1 MDVRITVCAARPSKC
16 LPTAV
21 EPVKESFRE
30 RGSKISGRI
39 TSSLRLVVIT
49 LTTPAGIPA
58 RCRISTRAKVDR
70 GACEAGLMTVVQ
82 PAARAE
88 IGRASC
94 RERVERRG
102 LGARQ
107 LATDGER

>member
-1 MDVRITVCAARPSKC
+1 
-16 LPTAV
+16 
-21 EPVKESFRE
+21 SFRE

-82 PAARAE
+82 PAARAGPTLRVPMA
-88 IGRASC
+88 IGKFQGVMRIDGPTGCRATRN
-94 RERVERRG
+94 RESPA
-102 LGARQ
+102 GAVI
-107 LATDGER
+107 